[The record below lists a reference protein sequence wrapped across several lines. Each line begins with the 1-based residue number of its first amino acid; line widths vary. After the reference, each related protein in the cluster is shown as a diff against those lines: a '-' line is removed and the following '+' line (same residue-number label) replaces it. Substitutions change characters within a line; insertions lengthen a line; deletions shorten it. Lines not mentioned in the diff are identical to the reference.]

1 MRKENLDLFKSI
13 FKGREDIFALHWK
26 KGSKS
31 GYMPAYIF
39 DPYIYRLHSMAG
51 GNLANF
57 TNKKLRPLTEEEIIK
72 HLKGEQRIGIYPL
85 LIDNTSRLIA
95 ADFDGQNWEKDSR
108 RFIRICQDYA
118 IPAYL
123 ERSQS
128 GNVGHVWIFFE
139 HPYPAWKSRKIIRE
153 LLLREGLLSAL
164 EGAASFDRLF
174 PNQNKHSGK
183 GFGNLIALPLHGKA
197 MKKGN
202 SCFID
207 EYSRPYSDQ
216 WAFLAAIREVSSV
229 KLNGVYEILFGKE
242 NPGDG
247 PSGKLL
253 ITLREKLYLNRFAI
267 PPELGAFLRK
277 ELTFDNPE
285 YFIRKKMKKNTYDVE
300 RTFRYYEETD
310 REVIVPRGFTGKLIR
325 FCRKYE
331 ISYEFSDQ
339 RKRAVPIN
347 LENKIELRSY
357 QKSVLEVADQKDFG
371 IIVAPPGSGKT
382 IMALKIIAKKQQPA
396 LIVLHRIFLM
406 EQWKDRISEFLGILK
421 SQIGTIGKGGSTKSK
436 DNNSR
441 KIIVATIQSLTKYAI
456 DPEKKNVLDS
466 FGTLIVDE
474 CHHIPAKSYRNVIS
488 KIPSYY
494 QYGLTATPFRKG
506 DNGKS
511 ISIHLGEVIAS
522 IHPAEME
529 GYKRARLVVRDTSLD
544 VPFNPKTDTFEVLS
558 KILIHDSSRNKQI
571 LADLRAELGM
581 GRKIVVITERKE
593 HIDALYQFL
602 KGGFETV
609 TLSGEDS
616 PASRRKKWE
625 VLHRGDYQVLITTG
639 QYFGEGTDL
648 QNANCL
654 FLVYPFTF
662 KGKLIQY
669 IGRVQ
674 RSEITP
680 LVYDYRDRNIPYLD
694 RMFLQRNKHYRNL
707 DRQAT
712 LFDEQGVSEVSWEG
726 IYTLD
731 RMIKKPF
738 QELDFRYGAFAFYYK
753 VDEAGVEL
761 EFEIENEVI
770 RPELEVLKPYFS
782 KILKLKEIRI
792 DIFAEF
798 DNGLLVSQSAESAE
812 LDQVTREIIE
822 GMWFRFVH
830 DKMSGNKKSFETEED
845 LLGIY
850 ENQMVGEDSS
860 EYGPENQLLEDL
872 LQDKNVKHYPSLRYL
887 ATQHDPA
894 LGKLR
899 FVLDPFSFV
908 LLLRGKEQIHVVLET
923 LDTEE
928 ATYMWHVE
936 IEEMSKINIRRI
948 EETLALIKE
957 KGRQKYLETR
967 PENFSRIRHDY
978 VNERKGFVL
987 WRDQL
992 EARLF

>member
-1 MRKENLDLFKSI
+1 MTKKNIDLFRSI
-13 FKGREDIFALHWK
+13 FSGREDTFAIHWK

-39 DPYIYRLHSMAG
+39 DPYIYRLHSQAG
-51 GNLANF
+51 GNLSNF
-57 TNKKLRPLTEEEIIK
+57 PNKKLRPYTTEEIVK

-85 LIDNTSRLIA
+85 LTDNTSRLIA
-95 ADFDGQNWEKDSR
+95 ADFDGEEWEKESR
-108 RFIRICQDYA
+108 RFMRICRDHG

-128 GNVGHVWIFFE
+128 GNGGHVWIFFE
-139 HPYPAWKSRKIIRE
+139 QPYQAWKSRKIIRE
-153 LLLREGLLSAL
+153 LLVRERILSAL
-164 EGAASFDRLF
+164 EGEGSFDRLF
-174 PNQNKHSGK
+174 PNQDKHSGK

-207 EYSRPYSDQ
+207 EHSRPYSDQ
-216 WAFLAAIREVSSV
+216 WAFLTDIRKISTV
-229 KLNGVYEILFGKE
+229 KLNGIYEILFGKE
-242 NPGDG
+242 NSGDL
-247 PSGKLL
+247 SCTKLQ

-277 ELTFDNPE
+277 KLSFDNPE
-285 YFIRKKMKKNTYDVE
+285 YFIRKKMKKSTYGTE

-310 REVIVPRGFTGKLIR
+310 REVIVPRGITGKLIR
-325 FCRKYE
+325 FCREHK
-331 ISYEFSDQ
+331 IPYEFSDE
-339 RKRAVPIN
+339 RKRATPIN
-347 LENKIELRSY
+347 FENKIELRSY
-357 QKSVLEVADQKDFG
+357 QKSVLEAADQKDFG

-382 IMALKIIAKKQQPA
+382 IMALKIIAKKHQPT
-396 LIVLHRIFLM
+396 LIVVHRIFLM
-406 EQWKDRISEFLGILK
+406 EQWKDRISEFLGIPK
-421 SQIGTIGKGGSTKSK
+421 TEIGTIGKGSTLKHK
-436 DNNSR
+436 EKELP
-441 KIIVATIQSLTKYAI
+441 KIAVATIQSLTKYKD
-456 DPEKKNVLDS
+456 DPEKKHILDS

-474 CHHIPAKSYRNVIS
+474 CHHIPAKTYRNLIS

-494 QYGLTATPFRKG
+494 QYGLTATPFRKW
-506 DNGKS
+506 DSGKS
-511 ISIHLGEVIAS
+511 ISVHLGEVIAT
-522 IHPAEME
+522 IRPAEME

-544 VPFNPKTDTFEVLS
+544 VPFNPKTDAFEILS

-616 PASRRKKWE
+616 LSSRQKKWE
-625 VLHRGDYQVLITTG
+625 ILHRGDYQVVITTG

-648 QNANCL
+648 KNANCL

-680 LVYDYRDRNIPYLD
+680 LIYDYRDRNIPYLD

-712 LFDEQGVSEVSWEG
+712 LFDEHGVSEVSWAG
-726 IYTLD
+726 INTVD
-731 RMIKKPF
+731 QTIKIQF

-753 VDEAGVEL
+753 VDEIDIEL
-761 EFEIENEVI
+761 EFEIENEVV

-782 KILKLKEIRI
+782 KILKLKEVPVH
-792 DIFAEF
+792 IFAEF
-798 DNGLLVSQSAESAE
+798 DHGMLMAQSAESAE

-822 GMWFRFVH
+822 GMRFRFVH
-830 DKMSGNKKSFETEED
+830 DRMSGNKKSSETEDD
-845 LLGIY
+845 LLGMY
-850 ENQMVGEDSS
+850 ENQMVGEGRP
-860 EYGPENQLLEDL
+860 EYGRENQLLEDL
-872 LQDKNVKHYPSLRYL
+872 LQDKSVKHYRSLRYL
-887 ATQHDPA
+887 AAQHDPA

-908 LLLRGKEQIHVVLET
+908 FLLKGREQIHVVLET

-936 IEEMSKINIRRI
+936 KGEMSKGNIRWI
-948 EETLALIKE
+948 EEALALIKE
-957 KGRQKYLETR
+957 KGRQKFVETF